1 MRPTISRSE
10 LGQFVRLLLVSALVL
25 AGIGAA
31 ISVGPAAIQL
41 IAMR

>member
-1 MRPTISRSE
+1 MRPTIGRSE
-10 LGQFVRLLLVSALVL
+10 FGQFVRLLLASALLL

-31 ISVGPAAIQL
+31 ISVGPSALQL